1 VTDTD
6 TNTGTSMCE
15 TFRTRQFLWN
25 PQQDITAYE
34 LAMCLKVLLVNPFDV
49 IEAFK
54 ALPENCT
61 RHFEEVKNG

>member
-1 VTDTD
+1 MTDSNP
-6 TNTGTSMCE
+6 NTGTSMCE

-34 LAMCLKVLLVNPFDV
+34 LAMCLKVLLVRPCGV

-54 ALPENCT
+54 ALPENCK
-61 RHFEEVKNG
+61 RHFEELKE